1 VAVAAVLVVPTLR
14 EASSYEG
21 EDASKG
27 EIIGSCAL
35 ISILERTVCD
45 LEHRRWEMN
54 SVEHDED
61 GAVLVVPALVQ
72 LAVNAAV
79 VEAKQLRQ

>member
-1 VAVAAVLVVPTLR
+1 
-14 EASSYEG
+14 
-21 EDASKG
+21 
-27 EIIGSCAL
+27 
-35 ISILERTVCD
+35 
-45 LEHRRWEMN
+45 MN

>member
-35 ISILERTVCD
+35 ISILERTVCA

-54 SVEHDED
+54 IVEHDED
-61 GAVLVVPALVQ
+61 GAVLVVQALV

-79 VEAKQLRQ
+79 VEAKQLIRQ